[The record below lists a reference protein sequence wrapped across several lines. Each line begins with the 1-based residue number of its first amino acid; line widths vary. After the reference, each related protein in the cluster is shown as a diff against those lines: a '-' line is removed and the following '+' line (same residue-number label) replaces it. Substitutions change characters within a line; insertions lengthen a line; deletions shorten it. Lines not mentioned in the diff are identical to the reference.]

1 MTPDSKIITPEDVRM
16 RARSGHHTG
25 ITAGLAP
32 GYVQTN
38 LAILPREL
46 AFDFLLFCQRNPKP
60 CPLIE
65 VVEAGLYEPIITA
78 PGSDIRTDAPKY
90 RVFRNGEL
98 ESEVPDIASYWNNKM
113 VSFLLGC
120 SFTFEAALMNAGI
133 PVRHIDTNTN
143 VPMFVTNIET
153 NPAGS
158 FSGPM
163 VVTMR
168 PIQRNKVVRA
178 IQVSSRFP
186 GVHGAP
192 IHFGDPEIIGIS
204 NLAQPDMGD
213 PVEIK
218 DGEVP
223 VFWACGVTP
232 QAVAIQSKPSIMITH
247 SPGHM
252 FVTDLKDEDLAII

>member
-1 MTPDSKIITPEDVRM
+1 MTPDSEMIIPRDVRM
-16 RARSGHHTG
+16 RARSGHHTT
-25 ITAGLAP
+25 ITAGLVP

-65 VVEAGLYEPIITA
+65 VVESGLSEPIVTA

-90 RVFRNGEL
+90 RVFRNGEI
-98 ESEVPDIASYWNNKM
+98 ESEVQDILSIWNDKM

-120 SFTFEAALMNAGI
+120 SFTFEAALIDAGI
-133 PVRHIDTNTN
+133 PIRHIDTETN
-143 VPMFVTNIET
+143 VPMFITNIET
-153 NPAGS
+153 NPAGP

-168 PIQRNKVVRA
+168 PIQQDKVVRA

-192 IHFGDPEIIGIS
+192 IHFGNPAIIGI
-204 NLAQPDMGD
+204 NDLYKPDMGD

-218 DGEVP
+218 DGEIP

-232 QAVAIQSKPSIMITH
+232 QAVAIRSKPSIMITH

-252 FVTDLKDEDLAII
+252 FITDLKDEDLAVI